1 MKDADFRKCLALG
14 EGTSIEFKR
23 CGNVPGEDTFET
35 ICSFANRQGGS
46 VFLGVEKDG
55 TVIGVAENNIEGVER
70 NIVNVINNPKMFNI
84 PPAIELER
92 IAHEG
97 MTVIRAWV
105 PISSI
110 VHSFKNVVYDRIADV
125 DIRVKTDAQLAAM
138 YIRKQ
143 EYYSEQKIFP
153 FLSEEDLRLDL
164 IPRIRQ
170 MALAKRADHPWA
182 TMDDRELLKSANLH
196 MKNYETGAEGYTLAA
211 ALILGKDDVIASI
224 VPAYKTDAY
233 VRRNDKDRYDD
244 RLVVKT
250 NLIEAYDQLLAFAQK
265 HLPDKFFLEG
275 TQSISLRDVIVRELV
290 SNTLVHR
297 EYTSSYPA
305 KLVIDADGLRTENAN
320 RPRFIGTLSPDGFN
334 PQPKNPVIAEFFS
347 NIGRAETLGSGTRNL
362 FKYSWAYGGAHP
374 VLEEDDVFKATV
386 PLLTQ
391 AAGAPAQRDVDE
403 VIAQMLESY
412 GYVSVA
418 AVASVAGVT
427 QRTVRRHT
435 SPMVERGELVAE
447 GTTRDRRY
455 VPVLKD
461 AK

>member
-182 TMDDRELLKSANLH
+182 T
-196 MKNYETGAEGYTLAA
+196 
-211 ALILGKDDVIASI
+211 
-224 VPAYKTDAY
+224 
-233 VRRNDKDRYDD
+233 
-244 RLVVKT
+244 
-250 NLIEAYDQLLAFAQK
+250 
-265 HLPDKFFLEG
+265 
-275 TQSISLRDVIVRELV
+275 
-290 SNTLVHR
+290 
-297 EYTSSYPA
+297 
-305 KLVIDADGLRTENAN
+305 
-320 RPRFIGTLSPDGFN
+320 
-334 PQPKNPVIAEFFS
+334 
-347 NIGRAETLGSGTRNL
+347 
-362 FKYSWAYGGAHP
+362 
-374 VLEEDDVFKATV
+374 
-386 PLLTQ
+386 
-391 AAGAPAQRDVDE
+391 
-403 VIAQMLESY
+403 
-412 GYVSVA
+412 
-418 AVASVAGVT
+418 
-427 QRTVRRHT
+427 
-435 SPMVERGELVAE
+435 
-447 GTTRDRRY
+447 
-455 VPVLKD
+455 
-461 AK
+461 